1 MVEPENFGMATYQT
15 STSPVLSRLITPLAD
30 AYSGSQRRNDCRGIG
45 DLDFLEAG
53 VSRCIS
59 AVSSGRDFL
68 QQHADNGRKDIER
81 TLFFKALKSDRRL
94 ENLVSVNL
102 NVTRLMGSRLAD
114 PFAEIGELASF
125 DIYAGDGHFH
135 EAACY
140 DPHKVKKPKPAKK
153 KANGD
158 RQKQAK
164 KLQTGHFFILG
175 MRDHHLRHHALAEPR
190 PGGGNEHD
198 MHALKRVGAK
208 ALRFGAKVGRKVM
221 IVWDRAGIDFGFW
234 EESKRLGIY
243 FISREKANMKI
254 EVIGLSD
261 FDRDDSRNAGVIADD
276 LVGPGGGGA
285 MLRRV
290 TYTDAK
296 GVTYKYLT
304 TEMKLPA
311 WVIVLLFKQRW
322 DIEKVFDELKNKM
335 LERKSWASGTT
346 AKEMHANF
354 TCLTHN
360 LMMLLEDEI
369 EKEDEIGNEPERQ
382 RKSKR
387 EKEAKASGAGHV
399 ATMMQRVTVRS
410 VKFVRWLRNFIYRET
425 NWSDALARLAKI
437 YSTR

>member
-1 MVEPENFGMATYQT
+1 MAYHLPP
-15 STSPVLSRLITPLAD
+15 TSPVLARFITPLTD
-30 AYSGSQRRNDCRGIG
+30 AYSGSQRKYDCRELG
-45 DLDFLEAG
+45 DLDFLESG
-53 VSRCIS
+53 ISRCIS
-59 AVSSGRDFL
+59 AVASGRDFL
-68 QQHADNGRKDIER
+68 QQHGDSGRKDIEL
-81 TLFFKALKSDRRL
+81 TLFFKALKSARRL

-102 NVTRLMGSRLAD
+102 NVARLMGSRLAD
-114 PFAEIGELASF
+114 PLAGVEALSGY

-135 EAACY
+135 EAACH
-140 DPHKVKKPKPAKK
+140 DPHRVKGPKPAKK

-164 KLQTGHFFILG
+164 KLQTGHFFMLG
-175 MRDHHLRHHALAEPR
+175 MRDHHLRHHSLAEPR

-208 ALRFGAKVGRKVM
+208 ALRFGAEVGRKVM
-221 IVWDRAGIDFGFW
+221 IVWDRACIDFGFW

-243 FISREKANMKI
+243 FISREKANMDI
-254 EVIGLSD
+254 QVIGLTSH
-261 FDRDDSRNAGVIADD
+261 FDRGDPRNAGVTADE
-276 LVGPGGGGA
+276 LVGPGGGGS

-304 TEMKLPA
+304 TGMKLPA

-322 DIEKVFDELKNKM
+322 DIEKVFDEVKNKM
-335 LERKSWASGTT
+335 FERKSWASGKT

-354 TCLTHN
+354 TCLAHN

-369 EKEDEIGNEPERQ
+369 EKKDGIGNAPERE
-382 RKSKR
+382 RKSGR
-387 EKEAKASGAGHV
+387 LEEAKESGAGYV
-399 ATMMQRVTVRS
+399 ATMMQRFTVRS
-410 VKFVRWLRNFIYRET
+410 VKFVRWLRNFIYSET
-425 NWSDALARLAKI
+425 PWGDALARLAKI

>member
-1 MVEPENFGMATYQT
+1 MATYQAP
-15 STSPVLSRLITPLAD
+15 TSPVLARFIAPLAD
-30 AYSGSQRRNDCRGIG
+30 AYSGSRRRYDCRGLG
-45 DLDFLEAG
+45 DLDFLESG
-53 VSRCIS
+53 ISRCVS
-59 AVSSGRDFL
+59 AVTSGRDFL

-81 TLFFKALKSDRRL
+81 TLFFKALKSGRRL

-102 NVTRLMGSRLAD
+102 NVARLMGSRLTD
-114 PFAEIGELASF
+114 PLAGIEELSGF

-135 EAACY
+135 EAACH
-140 DPHKVKKPKPAKK
+140 DPHRLEKPKPARK

-164 KLQTGHFFILG
+164 KLQTGHFFMLG

-208 ALRFGAKVGRKVM
+208 ALRFGAEAGRKVM
-221 IVWDRAGIDFGFW
+221 IVWDRACIDFGFW
-234 EESKRLGIY
+234 EESKRLGVY
-243 FISREKANMKI
+243 FISREKANMDI
-254 EVIGLSD
+254 QVIGLTSN
-261 FDRDDSRNAGVIADD
+261 FDRRDPRNAGVTADE
-276 LVGPGGGGA
+276 LVGPGGGGS

-290 TYTDAK
+290 TYTDAR
-296 GVTYKYLT
+296 GVIYKYLT
-304 TEMKLPA
+304 TEMRLPA

-322 DIEKVFDELKNKM
+322 DIEEVFDEVKNKM
-335 LERKSWASGTT
+335 FERKSWASGRT
-346 AKEMHANF
+346 AKEMNANF

-369 EKEDEIGNEPERQ
+369 EKKDEIGNAAERE
-382 RKSKR
+382 RKSER
-387 EKEAKASGAGHV
+387 LEEAKESGAGYV
-399 ATMMQRVTVRS
+399 ATMMQRFTVRS

-425 NWSDALARLAKI
+425 GWSDALVRLAKI